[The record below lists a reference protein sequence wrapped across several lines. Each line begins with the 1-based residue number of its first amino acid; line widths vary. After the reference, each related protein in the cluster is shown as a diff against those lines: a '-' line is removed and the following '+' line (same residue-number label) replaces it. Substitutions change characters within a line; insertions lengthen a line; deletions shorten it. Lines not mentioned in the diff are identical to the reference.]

1 MTVVN
6 DASLTAEILA
16 VKADQLGLLN
26 AQLAALEREAEALKK
41 ELKASGLASIPGS
54 LYKVTIATSQRTS
67 LDSTAVRSYLTPEQV
82 DACTRTSTVTAITV
96 RGL

>member
-1 MTVVN
+1 MTVIN
-6 DASLTAEILA
+6 DAPLTAEILA

-41 ELKASGLASIPGS
+41 ELKASGLSNIPGS
-54 LYKVTIATSQRTS
+54 LYKVTIATFQRTA
-67 LDSTAVRSYLTPEQV
+67 LDGTAVRSCLTPKQV
-82 DACTRTSTVTAITV
+82 EACTRTTTVTTVTV